1 LRRAPAPGAV
11 AVSDDARIAAAL
23 RDLAARRGP
32 GRSFCPSEAARALAA
47 EWRPLLPEVRRVAAD
62 LQRRGE
68 LQAYQRGLP
77 VDPAS
82 ARGPIRLGLPGKASE
97 SGR

>member
-1 LRRAPAPGAV
+1 MTG
-11 AVSDDARIAAAL
+11 DATIATAL
-23 RDLAARRGP
+23 RELAARRGP
-32 GRSFCPSEAARALAA
+32 GRTFCPSEAARALAA

-62 LQRRGE
+62 LQRRGD
-68 LQAYQRGLP
+68 LQAYQRGRP

-82 ARGPIRLGLPGKASE
+82 ARGAIRLGLPGKASD